1 MSIQANLEQLARQE
15 IQERNLINHY
25 LPFRQ
30 QRNKPADYDFD
41 AIAGDLLSSALG
53 IKLKSNCSLESF
65 VERARSRINAKL
77 SDNSIDEIIDQM
89 YFDGSE
95 QSGLF
100 KVSPEFLLFK
110 AASAEVG
117 ANKHICRL
125 FRSFLSGRQ
134 EMIPQVKADVNFLEA
149 ELLAELQNNIDSH
162 ALSSTEAPYL
172 PFLAEL
178 FSKDLNFLCQ
188 NPNYLLQNTRAFI
201 GLYTFLYSAQ
211 LALNINSWDS
221 RPDTRPLYFILDT
234 ERASG
239 ERKYVRE
246 SYPWLK
252 DKVADLFPILSVLE
266 YFNQIQ
272 EKNAPRYPLW
282 RFVEHLK
289 TAMPAEQSA
298 GITAMQAFAKNYCVR
313 RGLDIPELL
322 PESAVGMV
330 RLLTNSAHEIFSK
343 RGSSQFTVNSRVV
356 NAFENEIAKHF
367 VQSRGRSGRVLIIN
381 QDYLLLLTN
390 LAVGELEQLQ
400 FQQLLGA
407 FKSRGIW
414 FDRQSEQALISF
426 YERVGNVERMSDS
439 GDAVYV
445 RKTL

>member
-1 MSIQANLEQLARQE
+1 MSIQTNLEQLAHQE

-41 AIAGDLLSSALG
+41 AIAGDVLSSALG
-53 IKLKSNCSLESF
+53 IKLKSGYSLESF
-65 VERARSRINAKL
+65 VEGARTAVNAKL
-77 SDNSIDEIIDQM
+77 SDNSIDDIIGQM
-89 YFDGSE
+89 YFDGSA

-110 AASAEVG
+110 AASAEAG
-117 ANKHICRL
+117 ASKHICRL
-125 FRSFLSGRQ
+125 FRSFLSTRQ
-134 EMIPQVKADVNFLEA
+134 ETIPRVMNEVNFLEA
-149 ELLAELQNNIDSH
+149 ELLSELQNNISSH
-162 ALSSTEAPYL
+162 TPGSTEVPYL

-188 NPNYLLQNTRAFI
+188 HPNYLLQNTRAFL

-211 LALNINSWDS
+211 LALNINAWDS
-221 RPDTRPLYFILDT
+221 RPETKPLYFILDT
-234 ERASG
+234 ERASV
-239 ERKYVRE
+239 ERKQVRE

-252 DKVADLFPILSVLE
+252 EKVADLFPILSMLE

-289 TAMPAEQSA
+289 SA
-298 GITAMQAFAKNYCVR
+298 PSSEHSTGINAMQAFAKNYCER
-313 RGLDIPELL
+313 RGVDIPDPL
-322 PESAVGMV
+322 PLSETGMV
-330 RLLTNSAHEIFSK
+330 KLLTNSAREIFSK
-343 RGSSQFTVNSRVV
+343 RRSSQFTVNSRVV
-356 NAFENEIAKHF
+356 NAFENEIAQHF
-367 VQSRGRSGRVLIIN
+367 VQSRGRSGRVLILN

-390 LAVGELEQLQ
+390 LAVGEQEQLQ

-407 FKSRGIW
+407 FKNRGIW
-414 FDRQSEQALISF
+414 FDRQSEQALINF

>member
-1 MSIQANLEQLARQE
+1 MSLQKNLEQLAHQQ

-41 AIAGDLLSSALG
+41 AIAGDVLSSALG
-53 IKLKSNCSLESF
+53 IKLKPGYSLELF
-65 VERARSRINAKL
+65 VEGAHNAVNAKL
-77 SDNSIDEIIDQM
+77 SDNSIDDIIGQM
-89 YFDGSE
+89 YFDGSV

-110 AASAEVG
+110 ASAAESGAS
-117 ANKHICRL
+117 KHISRL
-125 FRSFLSGRQ
+125 FRSFLSIRK
-134 EMIPQVKADVNFLEA
+134 EKTSRITNEVNFLEK
-149 ELLAELQNNIDSH
+149 ELLLELQKNI
-162 ALSSTEAPYL
+162 SSLTPSSIEEPYL
-172 PFLAEL
+172 PFLAKL
-178 FSKDLNFLCQ
+178 FSNDLNFLCQ
-188 NPNYLLQNTRAFI
+188 HPNYLLQNMRAFL

-221 RPDTRPLYFILDT
+221 SPKTKPLYFILDT
-234 ERASG
+234 ERASV
-239 ERKYVRE
+239 ERKQVRE
-246 SYPWLK
+246 AYPWLK
-252 DKVADLFPILSVLE
+252 ERVADLFPILSMLE

-272 EKNAPRYPLW
+272 EKSAPRYPLW

-289 TAMPAEQSA
+289 NASSEEQSA
-298 GITAMQAFAKNYCVR
+298 GIKAMQAFAKNYCER
-313 RGLDIPELL
+313 RGIDIPDPL
-322 PESAVGMV
+322 PQSEIGMV
-330 RLLTNSAHEIFSK
+330 RLLSNSAREIFNK

-356 NAFENEIAKHF
+356 NAFENEIAQHF

-390 LAVGELEQLQ
+390 LALGEQEQLQ
-400 FQQLLGA
+400 FQQLLEA
-407 FKSRGIW
+407 FKYRGIW
-414 FDRQSEQALISF
+414 FDRQSEQALINF
-426 YERVGNVERMSDS
+426 YERVGNIERMSDS